1 MRGKKRDNSRVD
13 VPVGELAGRPR
24 VAAGREQRLHVP
36 PTVDAVAGAQGGV
49 GRRSAGDDPRVRS
62 AGWRP
67 DDAAVPGVPGGQHVE
82 AEPARDL
89 LAARQEG
96 AGEPAMNRDDDEQLL
111 TAGDVAREFRVDP
124 KTVGRW
130 AAARRIK
137 SYKTPGG
144 HRRYRRGDVR
154 ALLEADETA

>member
-82 AEPARDL
+82 AEPARDRL
-89 LAARQEG
+89 EARQED
-96 AGEPAMNRDDDEQLL
+96 AGEPAMKEVVL
-111 TAGDVAREFRVDP
+111 TALAFALFI
-124 KTVGRW
+124 VGQVV
-130 AAARRIK
+130 I
-137 SYKTPGG
+137 
-144 HRRYRRGDVR
+144 
-154 ALLEADETA
+154 ALAMWWWSR